1 MLLERFRE
9 GQAVMPPG
17 SFELFRVEVTGLS
30 VVHVGDPADHLIVEV
45 WDEAQGYRRVKRV

>member
-9 GQAVMPPG
+9 GQAVMLPG

-30 VVHVGDPADHLIVEV
+30 VVHVGDPADHLVVEV
-45 WDEAQGYRRVKRV
+45 WDEAQGCRRVKRV